1 MYGSG
6 SADNV
11 KTTCNWHDQ
20 VKHARARAKSR
31 AYKLGNSSRLS
42 AMFKRSTLGVKAYM
56 FAASDLSWF
65 QGVMSG
71 AFPGGLG

>member
-42 AMFKRSTLGVKAYM
+42 AMCKRSTQGVEAYM
-56 FAASDLSWF
+56 YAGSVLGRFLW
-65 QGVMSG
+65 VMSG